1 MGLPHFTLSVSPN
14 RGCGDG
20 FVRLPAVEVRKSPGT
35 NSANTWPAGLSRS
48 VSPASST
55 IVALYLRSARALRC
69 GKARRRNEASR
80 LLSAARPFIELWRSW
95 WMPGCSRRFEVG
107 SRLFYEHDYGYPQHE
122 HLYCEKCGKMI
133 EFQNPALEAILR
145 DVCQRN
151 SFQITGHTFIIRG
164 NCQECN
170 GTSRQADARF

>member
-1 MGLPHFTLSVSPN
+1 M
-14 RGCGDG
+14 
-20 FVRLPAVEVRKSPGT
+20 RLPAVEVAQSPENKFREYLASRSKPQRFTGQQRDLVRYIF
-35 NSANTWPAGLSRS
+35 AQHEHFDADKLVEEMKRAGLNVSR
-48 VSPASST
+48 AT
-55 IVALYLRSARALRC
+55 IYRTLAKLVDAGLLRTL
-69 GKARRRNEASR
+69 
-80 LLSAARPFIELWRSW
+80 
-95 WMPGCSRRFEVG
+95 EVG

-170 GTSRQADARF
+170 RARAAKRVLDLI